1 MNFKKLLLFVAA
13 PLMLVLAGCQPEPVA
28 PSYADCEVVD
38 AEGNALTSL
47 SFTAEAGS
55 QTFTIKA
62 TRSWTIT
69 TTADW
74 YGVTPS
80 SMTNTDNTEKSTVVT
95 VTALANDGEARS
107 SSLTITCGDLDP
119 INITVSQADAEGNT
133 TGGSGDGT
141 EASPYS
147 VARALEIINGG
158 QYTTDMV
165 YTAGTIS
172 SIKEVDPSYG
182 NATFNISDDGTTT
195 SGQLT
200 IYRCRYLNNAK
211 FTSTDQIKVGDKV
224 VVLGALTLYNT
235 TPEVTQGGYLVK
247 INDLEGTPAPEL
259 KEGPYTSD
267 EAFVCKADNSTTAT
281 YTLNGLKIGSEDVS
295 GFKLGKGT
303 LEGVFTSGAVGV
315 SGDKYLNFYAAA
327 WKGSTVTLYWSVDGG
342 AVQSQALTA
351 NDSISSDLAAMSFAA
366 TDHYSIKLTGLTA
379 TSKIQFGTNATFA
392 NTEYERNAPRAV
404 VCGVKLSDSP
414 IEGVAGGGGSTEP
427 DQPANPDSFAGSGE
441 GTEASPYDVTRA
453 SDIIAKG
460 AATSTAV
467 YTKGIIS
474 QIDEVSTSFGNATYY
489 ISVDG
494 TTTNHLTVFRG
505 KYLNN
510 EKFTAADQIKVG
522 DNVVVLGVLELYNG
536 SKAEITGSQI
546 VSLNAGEGGG
556 TVTPEPEPEPTP
568 GIEIPEGAVVW
579 NIGAAN
585 QTWAAETDATLG
597 AGFAA
602 TVNNLKV
609 GYYTHKSS
617 NAVVAAK
624 DDHIRVYKTSALV
637 ITPLDGRKITQVIM
651 LCTDPYNTSIYTW
664 NMNVSDGTTA
674 VANQDAK
681 YITWSGNTDKFEA
694 YADNGQ
700 VRIKTLAVVLDGEG
714 SGTVTPDPTPDPEPE
729 PETPVEFAGTG
740 EGTEASPYDVTRASD
755 IITKGAATSTA
766 VYTKGIISQIDEV
779 NTSFGNATYY
789 ISVDGTTTNHLVVFR
804 GKYLNNE
811 KFTAADQIKVGDEV
825 VVLGVLEL
833 YNGSKAEI
841 TGSQIVSLNAGEG
854 GGTTEPDPTPDPT
867 PGEGDTTDGTTISQ
881 DIFANTGALD
891 GKTITW
897 DFDEFTVSNNQHN
910 SSTAI
915 RTTDTDHFR
924 AYQGSL
930 LTFTAKGGK
939 KFSKIVVTCTGSS
952 YATELVNSFGTSVAT
967 ANGADVTITCDSAE
981 VSAEMLKQ
989 VRFKKVAVTLN

>member
-13 PLMLVLAGCQPEPVA
+13 PLMLVMAGCQPEPVA
-28 PSYADCEVVD
+28 PSYAACEVVD
-38 AEGNALTSL
+38 AEGNALTEL

-74 YGVTPS
+74 YGVTPN
-80 SMTNTDNTEKSTVVT
+80 SMTNTDNTEKSTVVI
-95 VTALANDGEARS
+95 VSALANDGEARS
-107 SSLTITCGDLDP
+107 ISLTITCGDLEP

-172 SIKEVDPSYG
+172 SIKEVNTSYG
-182 NATFNISDDGTTT
+182 NATFDISDDGTTT

-200 IYRCRYLNNAK
+200 IFRCKYLNNTK
-211 FTSTDQIKVGDKV
+211 FTSADQIKVGDKV

-351 NDSISSDLAAMSFAA
+351 NDSISDDLAAMSFAA

-392 NTEYERNAPRAV
+392 NTKYDRNAPRAV

-427 DQPANPDSFAGSGE
+427 ETPAGEVTLDKITAAGDYKVEGATVVATYAEGAILKDATGLGWAYKKEHGLAVGDVVTVEGAVKAYNGVFEFNNPTITKTGTATVAHSTAETWTGAAVEAYITAPAFKYVTVTGTYSTSQNQDGTKTYHNLTVE
-441 GTEASPYDVTRA
+441 GTSKQVSFNAPDKDYSSLVG
-453 SDIIAKG
+453 KKVV
-460 AATSTAV
+460 ATGYATGGYKDYA
-467 YTKGIIS
+467 YITL
-474 QIDEVSTSFGNATYY
+474 TSLYEE
-489 ISVDG
+489 G
-494 TTTNHLTVFRG
+494 TTPTP
-505 KYLNN
+505 
-510 EKFTAADQIKVG
+510 D
-522 DNVVVLGVLELYNG
+522 
-536 SKAEITGSQI
+536 
-546 VSLNAGEGGG
+546 
-556 TVTPEPEPEPTP
+556 PEPETP
-568 GIEIPEGAVVW
+568 AGAVTLDKITAAGDYKVVGATVVATYADGAILKDATGLGWAYKKEHGLAVGDVVTVEGAVKAYNGVFEFNNPTITKTGTATVAHSTAETW
-579 NIGAAN
+579 TGAAVEAYITAPAFKYVTVTGTYSTSQN
-585 QTWAAETDATLG
+585 QDGTKTYHNL
-597 AGFAA
+597 
-602 TVNNLKV
+602 TVEGTSKQVSFNAPDKDYSSLV
-609 GYYTHKSS
+609 GKK
-617 NAVVAAK
+617 VVATGYATGGYK
-624 DDHIRVYKTSALV
+624 DYAYITLTSLSE
-637 ITPLDGRKITQVIM
+637 DG
-651 LCTDPYNTSIYTW
+651 
-664 NMNVSDGTTA
+664 GTTEP
-674 VANQDAK
+674 DP
-681 YITWSGNTDKFEA
+681 
-694 YADNGQ
+694 
-700 VRIKTLAVVLDGEG
+700 
-714 SGTVTPDPTPDPEPE
+714 TPDPTPDPE
-729 PETPVEFAGTG
+729 
-740 EGTEASPYDVTRASD
+740 
-755 IITKGAATSTA
+755 
-766 VYTKGIISQIDEV
+766 
-779 NTSFGNATYY
+779 
-789 ISVDGTTTNHLVVFR
+789 
-804 GKYLNNE
+804 
-811 KFTAADQIKVGDEV
+811 
-825 VVLGVLEL
+825 
-833 YNGSKAEI
+833 
-841 TGSQIVSLNAGEG
+841 
-854 GGTTEPDPTPDPT
+854 PTPDPT

-910 SSTAI
+910 SSNAI

-930 LTFTAKGGK
+930 LTFTAKSGK

-967 ANGADVTITCDSAE
+967 ANGAEVTITCDSAE
-981 VSAEMLKQ
+981 VSAEMVKQ